1 MNSIIT
7 STIHCIILMQNTSF
21 FLYQVS
27 AKYVVLYQVFANI
40 LATLY
45 HVKCKN
51 GYFVSCCCKEIG
63 HINCYYKRILREKCL
78 NNRKMY
84 QVDANGHAFK
94 YIFYPAFVVDDKL
107 FAKPLFN
114 ELMR

>member
-84 QVDANGHAFK
+84 QVDANGHCPTGVTRAAWSVRGK
-94 YIFYPAFVVDDKL
+94 TIRKTQV
-107 FAKPLFN
+107 
-114 ELMR
+114 